1 MTIRVWFGYE
11 IELPAH
17 ESYAISMLY
26 DMNEVIPS
34 PFQIHC
40 LADWE
45 GDNRHTI
52 LGFPVE
58 TLQGTQELAADLA
71 EWILDN
77 PLLYNI
83 DMASAPSFYGGVE
96 WRPDIDSD
104 LGSDADSE
112 EESYSE
118 TDSECSR

>member
-1 MTIRVWFGYE
+1 MSIRVWFGYE
-11 IELPAH
+11 IELSAH

-34 PFQIHC
+34 PFQFHC
-40 LADWE
+40 LSDLE
-45 GDNRHTI
+45 GNNPRAI

-58 TLQGTQELAADLA
+58 TLESTQELAADLA

-96 WRPDIDSD
+96 WSPDIDSE

-112 EESYSE
+112 DESYSE

>member
-1 MTIRVWFGYE
+1 MSIRVWFGYE
-11 IELPAH
+11 IELSAH

-34 PFQIHC
+34 PFQFHC
-40 LADWE
+40 LSDLE
-45 GDNRHTI
+45 GNNPRAI

-58 TLQGTQELAADLA
+58 TLESTQELAADLA

-96 WRPDIDSD
+96 WSPDIDSE
-104 LGSDADSE
+104 LGFDADSE
-112 EESYSE
+112 DESYSE